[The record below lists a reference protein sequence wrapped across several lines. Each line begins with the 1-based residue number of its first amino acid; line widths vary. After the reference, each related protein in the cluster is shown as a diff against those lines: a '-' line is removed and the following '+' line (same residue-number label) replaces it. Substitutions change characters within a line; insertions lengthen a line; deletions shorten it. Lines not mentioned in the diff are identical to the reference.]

1 VTDIAPVEAAI
12 ALLREVVAD
21 FRDRGRTTLAAGIK
35 PELQRRSHVGFDEHA
50 LGFERFSDFLEYA
63 ASQGAIEVTRHRGQP
78 VVQLPGDAA
87 DVAVVSSSRERS
99 RRRPRIRPDL
109 WEAFTNWGDWRRAW
123 DKTRTIAI
131 KVAANANHDTPA
143 MREVRQ
149 RWEAEPHQ
157 FVEIPGIPQEE
168 QLSWMRDFAEAQ
180 TGTTG
185 LLLRYALKEEQR
197 KAQAFS
203 QAAREDPAVFNR
215 WMDLRVQKV
224 IDAVEDW
231 KAQTGVDVDIYDHT
245 ITEPPVA
252 DVTQPPPTVPD
263 SEEELRAL
271 AHRAIDGMTVAE
283 LLELPIRLGHVFK
296 RA

>member
-1 VTDIAPVEAAI
+1 VTDTAAVDAAI
-12 ALLREVVAD
+12 ALLREVVTD
-21 FRDRGRTTLAAGIK
+21 FRERGRTTLAAGIK
-35 PELQRRSHVGFDEHA
+35 PELQRRSQVGFDEHA
-50 LGFERFSDFLEYA
+50 LGFDRFSDFLEYA
-63 ASQGAIEVTRHRGQP
+63 AGRGAIEVARHRGQP
-78 VVQLPGDAA
+78 VVRLPGDPDQEAPIA
-87 DVAVVSSSRERS
+87 TSRERT
-99 RRRPRIRPDL
+99 RRRPRVRADL
-109 WEAFTNWGDWRRAW
+109 WETFTNWGDWRRAW
-123 DKTRTIAI
+123 DRTRGIAI
-131 KVAANANHDTPA
+131 KIPASESHDTSET
-143 MREVRQ
+143 REVRQ
-149 RWEAEPHQ
+149 RWDAEPHR

-224 IDAVEDW
+224 VDAVEAW
-231 KAQTGVDVDIYDHT
+231 KARTNVDVDIYDHT
-245 ITEPPVA
+245 IAEPPA
-252 DVTQPPPTVPD
+252 AEVTQPPPTIAS

-283 LLELPIRLGHVFK
+283 LLQLPIKLGHVVK
-296 RA
+296 RG